1 MRAAQEAHPSFPGCP
16 GLPGRP
22 DPALLLPFAPPG
34 DPCPARARHS
44 TGNAAGP
51 VPADI
56 SWKFFGMLSRP
67 RPHAQGGRRGS
78 AAALPSVPG
87 EMGAAREAL
96 QRCLLSTFPSQTDLP
111 LPRGQRPARGS
122 GTARIS
128 VPRERSQGLP
138 ATCAPR
144 SPMGCPG
151 RGCPG
156 LCGAVPGCPVPP
168 CPARP
173 RTCRASL
180 AADCA
185 TRASILGRPEPGLA
199 TREPE
204 RGRSGATAAAA
215 PPGGGEDHGGA
226 ARRGP
231 EGCPGNGALGTGAAV
246 AIDSCSEKGRGK
258 STPTPS
264 QTPHSVSPPSILKC
278 IPAPAGGFKMRT
290 GNVPAVRKN
299 K

>member
-22 DPALLLPFAPPG
+22 DPALLLPLAPPG

-87 EMGAAREAL
+87 ETGAAREAL

-122 GTARIS
+122 GTVRIS

-173 RTCRASL
+173 GPAPAAPASPRTAPRAPPSSGGRNRDWQRGNRNGAGAAQPRRQRPL
-180 AADCA
+180 AA
-185 TRASILGRPEPGLA
+185 GRTAAGRTKAGRHGGARKAAPG
-199 TREPE
+199 TGPWEQ
-204 RGRSGATAAAA
+204 GRRWPSTAAARREGGRA
-215 PPGGGEDHGGA
+215 PPH
-226 ARRGP
+226 
-231 EGCPGNGALGTGAAV
+231 
-246 AIDSCSEKGRGK
+246 
-258 STPTPS
+258 
-264 QTPHSVSPPSILKC
+264 PPKPL
-278 IPAPAGGFKMRT
+278 IPCHHPAF
-290 GNVPAVRKN
+290 
-299 K
+299 